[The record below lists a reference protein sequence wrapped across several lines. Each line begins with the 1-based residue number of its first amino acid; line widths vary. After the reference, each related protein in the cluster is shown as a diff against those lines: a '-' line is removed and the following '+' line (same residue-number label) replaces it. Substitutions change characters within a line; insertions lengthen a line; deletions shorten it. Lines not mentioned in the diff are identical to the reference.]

1 MLDTAFNVLKMIE
14 DNSYEAYI
22 VGGFVRDYIMG
33 IKSNDVDITTN
44 AKPKDLIKIFPN
56 ANIDNEVYGSVIV
69 YLNNIR
75 FEITTYRDEGNYL
88 DNRHPDT
95 VNYVDDLKID
105 LKRRDFTINTICM
118 DKEGNIVDLL
128 NSRSDI
134 DNKIIKTV
142 IEPLESFKID
152 SLRILRAIRFATT
165 LDFELAL
172 DVKEAI
178 MQSKYLLKDLSINR
192 KKSELDKIFSSPNIE
207 KGIKLIKELDL
218 IDVLYLDNINKVK
231 PCSQVIG
238 IWTMLDVDNIY
249 PFTRNE
255 LKLMK
260 DIRESIKNNPLAFT
274 TLYYYDLYPCT
285 VAGEILSIPKK
296 EIMDNYK
303 SMPIHKRSDIVIDS
317 YDLIDYLKIEDG
329 PIISKL
335 WKELEIK
342 LLNLE
347 VNNNKEELLNLAKK
361 IYTSSNLVKEDAD
374 ETKTTVVPLLFFK
387 EYKKLNIS
395 LEEFIFLMYLKDK
408 GNTFTFDP
416 KKMSEELGLSI
427 KDILVLISSLTDKKL
442 LLIDTFKNDK
452 GIGEEKVDISLFYE
466 KIASIISDEVI
477 KDNEEE
483 LDNSIFSTIEKEFG
497 RTLNSSEIEFIKAWA
512 SSFDSGVIIEAVKE
526 AVLNGVSSIR
536 YIDKILYEWSKLG
549 IKTSEDVRHFLNNK
563 NKEIKEKEPV
573 EVFDYD
579 WFDDED
585 E

>member
-118 DKEGNIVDLL
+118 DKDGNIVDLL
-128 NSRSDI
+128 NSKSDI

-142 IEPLESFKID
+142 INPLESFKID

-260 DIRESIKNNPLAFT
+260 DIRKSIKNNPLAFT

-374 ETKTTVVPLLFFK
+374 ETKTT
-387 EYKKLNIS
+387 
-395 LEEFIFLMYLKDK
+395 
-408 GNTFTFDP
+408 G
-416 KKMSEELGLSI
+416 
-427 KDILVLISSLTDKKL
+427 
-442 LLIDTFKNDK
+442 
-452 GIGEEKVDISLFYE
+452 
-466 KIASIISDEVI
+466 
-477 KDNEEE
+477 
-483 LDNSIFSTIEKEFG
+483 
-497 RTLNSSEIEFIKAWA
+497 
-512 SSFDSGVIIEAVKE
+512 
-526 AVLNGVSSIR
+526 
-536 YIDKILYEWSKLG
+536 
-549 IKTSEDVRHFLNNK
+549 
-563 NKEIKEKEPV
+563 
-573 EVFDYD
+573 
-579 WFDDED
+579 
-585 E
+585 

>member
-274 TLYYYDLYPCT
+274 TLYYY
-285 VAGEILSIPKK
+285 
-296 EIMDNYK
+296 
-303 SMPIHKRSDIVIDS
+303 
-317 YDLIDYLKIEDG
+317 
-329 PIISKL
+329 
-335 WKELEIK
+335 
-342 LLNLE
+342 
-347 VNNNKEELLNLAKK
+347 
-361 IYTSSNLVKEDAD
+361 
-374 ETKTTVVPLLFFK
+374 
-387 EYKKLNIS
+387 
-395 LEEFIFLMYLKDK
+395 
-408 GNTFTFDP
+408 
-416 KKMSEELGLSI
+416 
-427 KDILVLISSLTDKKL
+427 
-442 LLIDTFKNDK
+442 
-452 GIGEEKVDISLFYE
+452 
-466 KIASIISDEVI
+466 
-477 KDNEEE
+477 
-483 LDNSIFSTIEKEFG
+483 
-497 RTLNSSEIEFIKAWA
+497 
-512 SSFDSGVIIEAVKE
+512 
-526 AVLNGVSSIR
+526 
-536 YIDKILYEWSKLG
+536 
-549 IKTSEDVRHFLNNK
+549 
-563 NKEIKEKEPV
+563 
-573 EVFDYD
+573 
-579 WFDDED
+579 
-585 E
+585 

>member
-22 VGGFVRDYIMG
+22 IGGFVRDYIMG

-75 FEITTYRDEGNYL
+75 FEITTYRDDGNYL

-118 DKEGNIVDLL
+118 DKDGNIVDLL
-128 NSRSDI
+128 NSKSDI

-374 ETKTTVVPLLFFK
+374 ETKTT
-387 EYKKLNIS
+387 
-395 LEEFIFLMYLKDK
+395 
-408 GNTFTFDP
+408 G
-416 KKMSEELGLSI
+416 
-427 KDILVLISSLTDKKL
+427 
-442 LLIDTFKNDK
+442 
-452 GIGEEKVDISLFYE
+452 
-466 KIASIISDEVI
+466 
-477 KDNEEE
+477 
-483 LDNSIFSTIEKEFG
+483 
-497 RTLNSSEIEFIKAWA
+497 
-512 SSFDSGVIIEAVKE
+512 
-526 AVLNGVSSIR
+526 
-536 YIDKILYEWSKLG
+536 
-549 IKTSEDVRHFLNNK
+549 
-563 NKEIKEKEPV
+563 
-573 EVFDYD
+573 
-579 WFDDED
+579 
-585 E
+585 

>member
-1 MLDTAFNVLKMIE
+1 MLNTALNILKLIE

-22 VGGFVRDYIMG
+22 VGGFVRDYLMG
-33 IKSNDVDITTN
+33 KKSNDVDITTN
-44 AKPKDLIKIFPN
+44 ARPKDLIKIFPN
-56 ANIDNEVYGSVIV
+56 ANFDNALYGSVVV
-69 YLNNIR
+69 YLNGIR
-75 FEITTYRDEGNYL
+75 FEITTYRSEGSYL
-88 DNRHPDT
+88 DNRHPDV

-118 DKEGNIVDLL
+118 DKDGNIVDLL
-128 NSRSDI
+128 NSKSDI
-134 DNKIIKTV
+134 DNKIIKMV

-260 DIRESIKNNPLAFT
+260 DIRKSIKNNPLAFT

-303 SMPIHKRSDIVIDS
+303 SMSIHKRSDIVIDS
-317 YDLIDYLKIEDG
+317 YDLINYLKIEDG

-374 ETKTTVVPLLFFK
+374 ETKTT
-387 EYKKLNIS
+387 
-395 LEEFIFLMYLKDK
+395 
-408 GNTFTFDP
+408 G
-416 KKMSEELGLSI
+416 
-427 KDILVLISSLTDKKL
+427 
-442 LLIDTFKNDK
+442 
-452 GIGEEKVDISLFYE
+452 
-466 KIASIISDEVI
+466 
-477 KDNEEE
+477 
-483 LDNSIFSTIEKEFG
+483 
-497 RTLNSSEIEFIKAWA
+497 
-512 SSFDSGVIIEAVKE
+512 
-526 AVLNGVSSIR
+526 
-536 YIDKILYEWSKLG
+536 
-549 IKTSEDVRHFLNNK
+549 
-563 NKEIKEKEPV
+563 
-573 EVFDYD
+573 
-579 WFDDED
+579 
-585 E
+585 

>member
-118 DKEGNIVDLL
+118 DKDGNIVDLL
-128 NSRSDI
+128 NSKSDI

-142 IEPLESFKID
+142 INPLESFKID

-285 VAGEILSIPKK
+285 VAGEIIGISKK
-296 EIMDNYK
+296 EIMDNYN
-303 SMPIHKRSDIVIDS
+303 SMPIHKRGDIVVDS
-317 YDLIDYLKIEDG
+317 YDLIDYLNIEDG
-329 PIISKL
+329 PIMSKL
-335 WKELEIK
+335 WKELELNI
-342 LLNLE
+342 LNLE
-347 VNNNKEELLNLAKK
+347 VSNTKEDLLNLAKK

-374 ETKTTVVPLLFFK
+374 ETKTT
-387 EYKKLNIS
+387 
-395 LEEFIFLMYLKDK
+395 
-408 GNTFTFDP
+408 G
-416 KKMSEELGLSI
+416 
-427 KDILVLISSLTDKKL
+427 
-442 LLIDTFKNDK
+442 
-452 GIGEEKVDISLFYE
+452 
-466 KIASIISDEVI
+466 
-477 KDNEEE
+477 
-483 LDNSIFSTIEKEFG
+483 
-497 RTLNSSEIEFIKAWA
+497 
-512 SSFDSGVIIEAVKE
+512 
-526 AVLNGVSSIR
+526 
-536 YIDKILYEWSKLG
+536 
-549 IKTSEDVRHFLNNK
+549 
-563 NKEIKEKEPV
+563 
-573 EVFDYD
+573 
-579 WFDDED
+579 
-585 E
+585 

>member
-22 VGGFVRDYIMG
+22 IGGFVRDYIMG

-128 NSRSDI
+128 NSKSDI

-317 YDLIDYLKIEDG
+317 YDLINYLKIEDG

-374 ETKTTVVPLLFFK
+374 ETKTT
-387 EYKKLNIS
+387 
-395 LEEFIFLMYLKDK
+395 
-408 GNTFTFDP
+408 G
-416 KKMSEELGLSI
+416 
-427 KDILVLISSLTDKKL
+427 
-442 LLIDTFKNDK
+442 
-452 GIGEEKVDISLFYE
+452 
-466 KIASIISDEVI
+466 
-477 KDNEEE
+477 
-483 LDNSIFSTIEKEFG
+483 
-497 RTLNSSEIEFIKAWA
+497 
-512 SSFDSGVIIEAVKE
+512 
-526 AVLNGVSSIR
+526 
-536 YIDKILYEWSKLG
+536 
-549 IKTSEDVRHFLNNK
+549 
-563 NKEIKEKEPV
+563 
-573 EVFDYD
+573 
-579 WFDDED
+579 
-585 E
+585 

>member
-118 DKEGNIVDLL
+118 DKDGNIVDLL
-128 NSRSDI
+128 DSRSDI

-374 ETKTTVVPLLFFK
+374 ETKTT
-387 EYKKLNIS
+387 
-395 LEEFIFLMYLKDK
+395 
-408 GNTFTFDP
+408 G
-416 KKMSEELGLSI
+416 
-427 KDILVLISSLTDKKL
+427 
-442 LLIDTFKNDK
+442 
-452 GIGEEKVDISLFYE
+452 
-466 KIASIISDEVI
+466 
-477 KDNEEE
+477 
-483 LDNSIFSTIEKEFG
+483 
-497 RTLNSSEIEFIKAWA
+497 
-512 SSFDSGVIIEAVKE
+512 
-526 AVLNGVSSIR
+526 
-536 YIDKILYEWSKLG
+536 
-549 IKTSEDVRHFLNNK
+549 
-563 NKEIKEKEPV
+563 
-573 EVFDYD
+573 
-579 WFDDED
+579 
-585 E
+585 

>member
-118 DKEGNIVDLL
+118 DKDGNIVDLL
-128 NSRSDI
+128 NSKSDI

-218 IDVLYLDNINKVK
+218 IDVLYLDNINNVK

-238 IWTMLDVDNIY
+238 IWTMLDVNNIY

-317 YDLIDYLKIEDG
+317 YDLINYLKIEDG

-374 ETKTTVVPLLFFK
+374 ETKTT
-387 EYKKLNIS
+387 
-395 LEEFIFLMYLKDK
+395 
-408 GNTFTFDP
+408 G
-416 KKMSEELGLSI
+416 
-427 KDILVLISSLTDKKL
+427 
-442 LLIDTFKNDK
+442 
-452 GIGEEKVDISLFYE
+452 
-466 KIASIISDEVI
+466 
-477 KDNEEE
+477 
-483 LDNSIFSTIEKEFG
+483 
-497 RTLNSSEIEFIKAWA
+497 
-512 SSFDSGVIIEAVKE
+512 
-526 AVLNGVSSIR
+526 
-536 YIDKILYEWSKLG
+536 
-549 IKTSEDVRHFLNNK
+549 
-563 NKEIKEKEPV
+563 
-573 EVFDYD
+573 
-579 WFDDED
+579 
-585 E
+585 

>member
-118 DKEGNIVDLL
+118 DKDGNIVDLL
-128 NSRSDI
+128 NSKSDI

-142 IEPLESFKID
+142 INPLESFKID

-374 ETKTTVVPLLFFK
+374 ETKTT
-387 EYKKLNIS
+387 
-395 LEEFIFLMYLKDK
+395 
-408 GNTFTFDP
+408 G
-416 KKMSEELGLSI
+416 
-427 KDILVLISSLTDKKL
+427 
-442 LLIDTFKNDK
+442 
-452 GIGEEKVDISLFYE
+452 
-466 KIASIISDEVI
+466 
-477 KDNEEE
+477 
-483 LDNSIFSTIEKEFG
+483 
-497 RTLNSSEIEFIKAWA
+497 
-512 SSFDSGVIIEAVKE
+512 
-526 AVLNGVSSIR
+526 
-536 YIDKILYEWSKLG
+536 
-549 IKTSEDVRHFLNNK
+549 
-563 NKEIKEKEPV
+563 
-573 EVFDYD
+573 
-579 WFDDED
+579 
-585 E
+585 

>member
-1 MLDTAFNVLKMIE
+1 MLNTALNILKLIE

-374 ETKTTVVPLLFFK
+374 ETKTT
-387 EYKKLNIS
+387 
-395 LEEFIFLMYLKDK
+395 
-408 GNTFTFDP
+408 G
-416 KKMSEELGLSI
+416 
-427 KDILVLISSLTDKKL
+427 
-442 LLIDTFKNDK
+442 
-452 GIGEEKVDISLFYE
+452 
-466 KIASIISDEVI
+466 
-477 KDNEEE
+477 
-483 LDNSIFSTIEKEFG
+483 
-497 RTLNSSEIEFIKAWA
+497 
-512 SSFDSGVIIEAVKE
+512 
-526 AVLNGVSSIR
+526 
-536 YIDKILYEWSKLG
+536 
-549 IKTSEDVRHFLNNK
+549 
-563 NKEIKEKEPV
+563 
-573 EVFDYD
+573 
-579 WFDDED
+579 
-585 E
+585 